1 MIMKR
6 FIDVTGCRFHAFD
19 GSSGPGRLRLRAL
32 TISAALAVLLAGLAP
47 AETLAAGGELQS
59 FVTKKAATLE
69 NLHSKAKRALVNAA
83 QDRAFEAYFH
93 AHDDTNRHA
102 AKQRI
107 EQVSLAT
114 QRRFQV
120 EEMCLIDPTGTEL
133 ARIVGDEIAP
143 DADLST
149 EEAQADFFKPGFA
162 ERPRRVYVTN
172 PYMSPDADKWVLAYV
187 TPVMADDKKKAILHY
202 EHGLEVYQAAANK
215 GLNGDGRYL
224 LVVSR
229 GGFVVSDSRAMP
241 AIDKRGDAED
251 PADYFQHLDDV
262 SPKGLVKVYQSV
274 GANKTGTA
282 KISDGGVDF
291 GVAYA
296 VVEGG
301 LVVLAIER
309 L

>member
-1 MIMKR
+1 MTMKR
-6 FIDVTGCRFHAFD
+6 FIDLTGRRFHAFD
-19 GSSGPGRLRLRAL
+19 RPGGPGLLQLRAL
-32 TISAALAVLLAGLAP
+32 TISAALAVSLVSLAP
-47 AETLAAGGELQS
+47 TETQAAGGDLQS

-69 NLHSKAKRALVNAA
+69 NLHRKAKRALVNAA
-83 QDRAFEAYFH
+83 QDRAFEGYFH
-93 AHDDTNRHA
+93 AHDDAARHT

-114 QRRFQV
+114 QRRFSV

-133 ARIVGDEIAP
+133 TRIVGDEIAP
-143 DADLST
+143 DSDLST
-149 EEAQADFFKPGFA
+149 EEAQAAFFKPGFA
-162 ERPRRVYVTN
+162 EAPRRVYVSN
-172 PYMSPDADKWVLAYV
+172 PYMSPDAHKWVLAYV
-187 TPVMADDKKKAILHY
+187 TPVMADGEKKAILHY
-202 EHGLEVYQAAANK
+202 EHGLEVYQAAVNK

-229 GGFVVSDSRAMP
+229 GGFVISDSRKSP
-241 AIDKRGDAED
+241 AIAKSGDAED

-262 SPKGLVKVYQSV
+262 SPKSLVKVYESV
-274 GANKTGTA
+274 GGNKTGTA

-291 GVAYA
+291 DVAYA

-301 LVVLAIER
+301 LVVLGIER

>member
-1 MIMKR
+1 MKR
-6 FIDVTGCRFHAFD
+6 FIDLTGRRSHAFD
-19 GSSGPGRLRLRAL
+19 GSSGLSPLRLRAL
-32 TISAALAVLLAGLAP
+32 TISVALAVSLVSLAP
-47 AETLAAGGELQS
+47 AETQAAITELQS

-69 NLHSKAKRALVNAA
+69 NLHRKAKRALVNAA
-83 QDRAFEAYFH
+83 QDRAFAGYFD
-93 AHDDTNRHA
+93 AHDDAARHT

-107 EQVSLAT
+107 EQVTLAT
-114 QRRFQV
+114 QRRFDV

-133 ARIVGDEIAP
+133 TRIVGNEIAP

-149 EEAQADFFKPGFA
+149 EEAQAAFFKPGFS
-162 ERPRRVYVTN
+162 EQPRRVYVSD

-187 TPVMADDKKKAILHY
+187 TPVMADDEKKAILHY
-202 EHGLEVYQAAANK
+202 EHGLEVYQAALNK
-215 GLNGDGRYL
+215 GLSGDSRYL

-229 GGFVVSDSRAMP
+229 DGFVVSDSRMTP
-241 AIDKRGDAED
+241 ATGKRGDTED

-262 SPKGLVKVYQSV
+262 SPKGLVKVYESV
-274 GANKTGTA
+274 GGNKTGTA

-291 GVAYA
+291 DVAYA

-301 LVVLAIER
+301 LIVLAIDR